1 MRTRVNVDE
10 SDRMAMMVLVVDP
23 RRFDWCCQVY
33 HLMLV
38 GETHLTVESRPGWL
52 VRQAI
57 EVLQCESEIVMLL
70 G

>member
-23 RRFDWCCQVY
+23 RRFDWCYQVY
-33 HLMLV
+33 HLI
-38 GETHLTVESRPGWL
+38 ETHLTVESRPGWL